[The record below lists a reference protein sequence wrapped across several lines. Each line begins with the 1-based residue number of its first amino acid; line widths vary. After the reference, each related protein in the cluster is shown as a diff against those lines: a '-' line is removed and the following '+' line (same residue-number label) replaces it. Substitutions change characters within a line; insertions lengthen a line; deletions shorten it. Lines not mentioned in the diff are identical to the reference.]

1 MSDGGGNM
9 WLVGGAVTVIFAALM
24 SALLIVALFPW
35 LKRYA
40 LAKPNARSS
49 HRTPTPQGGGI
60 AVIAATLGAVG
71 VALAIFSL
79 GASPDLNLPKIVAA
93 VLIMTCLG
101 AFDDIRPLPAGLRLI
116 LQAVVIAGVIYT
128 LPDQLRV
135 VPQLPWWLERLLLL
149 IGGLWFVNL
158 VNFMDGIDWMTVAEV
173 IPLTA
178 TLTVLGIAGA
188 LPSYGTVL
196 ALALGGAMIG
206 FAYFNR
212 PAAKVFLGDVGSLPI
227 GLILGWLLLLVA
239 GGGHLVAA
247 VVMPLYYLAD
257 ATITL
262 FRRLIRRE
270 PFWEGHRTHF
280 YQRATDKGFTH
291 HGRGRARV
299 RREYRP
305 RHSGGHL
312 RDRAGPAER
321 DRRADGWRCSRCL
334 AARRLRAGPHMSRV
348 LVTGASGFIGSA
360 VVAALARDGHT
371 VRAAVR
377 RPHLSFPDG
386 VEVVQHPDLAEAFDW
401 QPLLQGVDQVVHLAG
416 IAHTRGADR
425 CLI

>member
-1 MSDGGGNM
+1 MSVGGGNM
-9 WLVGGAVTVIFAALM
+9 WLAGGAVTVIFAAAM
-24 SALLIVALFPW
+24 SALLIVALYPW
-35 LKRYA
+35 LARYA

-71 VALAIFSL
+71 VALAIFSF
-79 GASPDLNLPKIVAA
+79 GASYDLNLPKVVAA
-93 VLIMTCLG
+93 ALVMTCLG
-101 AFDDIRPLPAGLRLI
+101 AFDDLRELPAGPRLI
-116 LQAVVIAGVIYT
+116 LQAVVIAAVIYT

-135 VPQLPWWLERLLLL
+135 VPLLPWWLERLLLL

-178 TLTVLGIAGA
+178 TLAVLGIVDA

-212 PAAKVFLGDVGSLPI
+212 PVAKVFLGDVGSLPI
-227 GLILGWLLLLVA
+227 GLIIGWLLLLVA
-239 GGGHLVAA
+239 GGGHLIAA

-270 PFWEGHRTHF
+270 PFWEAHRTHF
-280 YQRATDKGFTH
+280 YQRATDRGFTTMAVVARVFIVNI
-291 HGRGRARV
+291 GLGILAVISVIMPGRLSQIAALTVGAVLVAWLLTAFERGRA
-299 RREYRP
+299 
-305 RHSGGHL
+305 
-312 RDRAGPAER
+312 
-321 DRRADGWRCSRCL
+321 
-334 AARRLRAGPHMSRV
+334 
-348 LVTGASGFIGSA
+348 
-360 VVAALARDGHT
+360 
-371 VRAAVR
+371 
-377 RPHLSFPDG
+377 
-386 VEVVQHPDLAEAFDW
+386 
-401 QPLLQGVDQVVHLAG
+401 
-416 IAHTRGADR
+416 
-425 CLI
+425 

>member
-1 MSDGGGNM
+1 MNDGSGNG
-9 WLVGGAVTVIFAALM
+9 WLVGGAATVIFAALM
-24 SALLIVALFPW
+24 SALLIVALYPW
-35 LKRYA
+35 LERYA

-60 AVIAATLGAVG
+60 AVIAATIGAAG

-79 GASPDLNLPKIVAA
+79 GASPDLNLLKVVAA
-93 VLIMTCLG
+93 ALLMTCLG

-116 LQAVVIAGVIYT
+116 LQAVVVAAIIYT

-135 VPQLPWWLERLLLL
+135 VPLLPWWLERLLLL
-149 IGGLWFVNL
+149 VGGLWFVNL

-173 IPLTA
+173 LPVTA
-178 TLTVLGIAGA
+178 TLAVLGIAGA

-212 PAAKVFLGDVGSLPI
+212 PTAKVFLGDVGSLPI

-262 FRRLIRRE
+262 FRRLFRRE
-270 PFWEGHRTHF
+270 PFWEAHRTHF
-280 YQRATDKGFTH
+280 YQRATDKGFTT
-291 HGRGRARV
+291 
-299 RREYRP
+299 
-305 RHSGGHL
+305 
-312 RDRAGPAER
+312 
-321 DRRADGWRCSRCL
+321 
-334 AARRLRAGPHMSRV
+334 M
-348 LVTGASGFIGSA
+348 A
-360 VVAALARDGHT
+360 VVARVFAVNIGLGIVAVISVIAPGRPSEIAALT
-371 VRAAVR
+371 VGAILVAW
-377 RPHLSFPDG
+377 L
-386 VEVVQHPDLAEAFDW
+386 LATFE
-401 QPLLQGVDQVVHLAG
+401 
-416 IAHTRGADR
+416 RGR
-425 CLI
+425 T

>member
-24 SALLIVALFPW
+24 SALLIVALYPW
-35 LKRYA
+35 LARYA

-71 VALAIFSL
+71 IALAIFSL
-79 GASPDLNLPKIVAA
+79 GVSPALNLPKIVAA
-93 VLIMTCLG
+93 TLIMTCLG
-101 AFDDIRPLPAGLRLI
+101 AIDDIRPLPAGLRLI
-116 LQAVVIAGVIYT
+116 LQTVLVASVIYT

-135 VPQLPWWLERLLLL
+135 VPLLPWWLERLLLL

-173 IPLTA
+173 IPITA
-178 TLTVLGIAGA
+178 TLAALGIAGA

-212 PAAKVFLGDVGSLPI
+212 PTAKVFLGDVGSLPI

-239 GGGHLVAA
+239 SSGHLVAA

-262 FRRLIRRE
+262 FRRLVRGE
-270 PFWEGHRTHF
+270 PFWQAHRTHF
-280 YQRATDKGFTH
+280 YQRATDKGFTTMAVVARVFAVNI
-291 HGRGRARV
+291 GLGILAVISVMVPGRPSEIAALTIGAILVGWLLAAFERGRA
-299 RREYRP
+299 
-305 RHSGGHL
+305 
-312 RDRAGPAER
+312 
-321 DRRADGWRCSRCL
+321 
-334 AARRLRAGPHMSRV
+334 
-348 LVTGASGFIGSA
+348 
-360 VVAALARDGHT
+360 
-371 VRAAVR
+371 
-377 RPHLSFPDG
+377 
-386 VEVVQHPDLAEAFDW
+386 
-401 QPLLQGVDQVVHLAG
+401 
-416 IAHTRGADR
+416 
-425 CLI
+425 

>member
-1 MSDGGGNM
+1 MSDSDGNM

-24 SALLIVALFPW
+24 SALLIVALMPW

-40 LAKPNARSS
+40 LAKPNVRSS

-79 GASPDLNLPKIVAA
+79 GASHDLNLPKIVAA
-93 VLIMTCLG
+93 VLVMTCLG
-101 AFDDIRPLPAGLRLI
+101 AIDDMRELPAGLRLI
-116 LQAVVIAGVIYT
+116 LQAIVIAGIIYA

-135 VPQLPWWLERLLLL
+135 VPQLPWWLERVLLL

-212 PAAKVFLGDVGSLPI
+212 PTAKIFLGDVGSLPI

-239 GGGHLVAA
+239 GGGHLIAA

-262 FRRLIRRE
+262 FRRLVRRE

-280 YQRATDKGFTH
+280 YQRATDRGFT
-291 HGRGRARV
+291 
-299 RREYRP
+299 P
-305 RHSGGHL
+305 
-312 RDRAGPAER
+312 
-321 DRRADGWRCSRCL
+321 
-334 AARRLRAGPHMSRV
+334 M
-348 LVTGASGFIGSA
+348 A
-360 VVAALARDGHT
+360 VVARVFAVNIGLGILAVISVMVPGRPSEIAALAVGACL
-371 VRAAVR
+371 VAWLLAA
-377 RPHLSFPDG
+377 F
-386 VEVVQHPDLAEAFDW
+386 E
-401 QPLLQGVDQVVHLAG
+401 
-416 IAHTRGADR
+416 RGR
-425 CLI
+425 T

>member
-9 WLVGGAVTVIFAALM
+9 WLAAGTVTVIFAALT
-24 SALLIVALFPW
+24 SALLIVALLPW
-35 LKRYA
+35 LARYA

-49 HRTPTPQGGGI
+49 HRTPTPQGAGI
-60 AVIAATLGAVG
+60 AVVAATLGAVA
-71 VALAIFSL
+71 VALVIFSQ
-79 GASPDLNLPKIVAA
+79 GALPDLNLPKIVAA
-93 VLIMTCLG
+93 ALIMTCLG
-101 AFDDIRPLPAGLRLI
+101 AFDDIRPLPAGMRLI

-135 VPQLPWWLERLLLL
+135 VPQLPWWLERVLLL

-188 LPSYGTVL
+188 LPFYGTVV

-212 PAAKVFLGDVGSLPI
+212 PTAKIFLGDVGSLPI

-270 PFWEGHRTHF
+270 PFWEAHRTHF
-280 YQRATDKGFTH
+280 YQRATDRGFST
-291 HGRGRARV
+291 
-299 RREYRP
+299 
-305 RHSGGHL
+305 
-312 RDRAGPAER
+312 
-321 DRRADGWRCSRCL
+321 
-334 AARRLRAGPHMSRV
+334 M
-348 LVTGASGFIGSA
+348 A
-360 VVAALARDGHT
+360 VVARVFAVNIGLGILAVLSAIVPGRPSEIAALTFGAVLVAWLLT
-371 VRAAVR
+371 V
-377 RPHLSFPDG
+377 F
-386 VEVVQHPDLAEAFDW
+386 E
-401 QPLLQGVDQVVHLAG
+401 
-416 IAHTRGADR
+416 RGR
-425 CLI
+425 S